1 MKLFDFLWA
10 LFVKLPVGNR
20 QWARALSAI
29 FWITARSQ
37 RISYDAKTG
46 LFTISENGNSISI
59 ARRSRAR
66 LYHRGIAHRI
76 CSLADSYDVPE
87 LAVSSGSLVVD
98 CGANVGEFS
107 RAMEAKGAIVHA
119 FEPDPLEFGALQ
131 RNLLNEESR
140 AWNTGCWSETTIAQF
155 ERANDSG
162 DSVVLSSESRRA
174 GLTPIKV
181 IALDDW
187 AKESLPMGTVIDL
200 LKLEA
205 EGGEHEVLLGA
216 TELLKNTRFIC
227 ADLGE
232 GTDLASNT
240 VAPVVNLLLSSSFE
254 VLSFSRNRC
263 MTVFRNTSIT
273 TH

>member
-1 MKLFDFLWA
+1 M
-10 LFVKLPVGNR
+10 KLPVNNR
-20 QWARALSAI
+20 LWAIALSAV
-29 FWITARSQ
+29 FWVTAQSQ
-37 RISYDAKTG
+37 RVSYDAKTG
-46 LFTISENGNSISI
+46 LFMISENGNSMFI
-59 ARRSRAR
+59 ARRSRTR
-66 LYHRGIAHRI
+66 LYHRGISHRI
-76 CSLADSYDVPE
+76 KSLADSYEVPE
-87 LAVSSGSLVVD
+87 LAISRDSLVVD

-107 RAMEAKGAIVHA
+107 RAMEAKGATVHA

-131 RNLLNEESR
+131 RNLTNEKSR
-140 AWNTGCWSETTIAQF
+140 AWNTGCWSETTVALF
-155 ERANDSG
+155 EEANDSG
-162 DSVVLSSESRRA
+162 DSVVLSSGSQRSD
-174 GLTPIKV
+174 LTPVNV

-187 AKESLPMGTVIDL
+187 ARESFSMGTVIDL

-216 TELLKNTRFIC
+216 TELLKITKYIC

-232 GTDLASNT
+232 GTLLAPNA

-254 VLSFSRNRC
+254 ILSFSKNRC